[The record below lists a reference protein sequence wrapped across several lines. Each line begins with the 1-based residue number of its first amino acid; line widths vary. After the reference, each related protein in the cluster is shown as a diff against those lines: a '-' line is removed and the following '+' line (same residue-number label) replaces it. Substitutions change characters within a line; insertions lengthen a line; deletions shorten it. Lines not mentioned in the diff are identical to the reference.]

1 MPIFAY
7 EINNIIFTAYITQ
20 KLNYKLDQAEPYTD
34 YRCLSDNVVSYNWE
48 PVSNSLDVDS
58 CADFL

>member
-1 MPIFAY
+1 MIL
-7 EINNIIFTAYITQ
+7 YIQPTQ

-34 YRCLSDNVVSYNWE
+34 YRRLSDNVLSNNWE
-48 PVSNSLDVDS
+48 PVSNSLDVDF